1 MRIERTAQGLSLPPF
16 TPAVTVLIGLNTA
29 VFLLMAVIGV
39 SSPQTAGDIMLRFGL
54 QPSAVMSHGWVWQ
67 IVTYSVLHEGFSHW
81 FFNMLALWLFGPR
94 IEGIRGPRYL
104 IELFFAGVIGGALF
118 SIGLSY
124 VHVLGNP
131 NTITIGASAGV
142 YAVLMA
148 FGIFFADSEIIMIPL
163 PLAVK
168 AKYFVAFLILFSAI
182 SSLQERSG
190 VAHLAH
196 LGGLMFGYL
205 FVKLVPRRGMGF
217 EMSEGLYAGRNFYH
231 RWKRRRAAKKF
242 QVYMRD
248 QGRDTT
254 SYMDEKGNFLSPN
267 EPNDKKSGD
276 KKDRDDWVN

>member
-1 MRIERTAQGLSLPPF
+1 
-16 TPAVTVLIGLNTA
+16 
-29 VFLLMAVIGV
+29 
-39 SSPQTAGDIMLRFGL
+39 MLWFGL
-54 QPSAVMSHGWVWQ
+54 QPSAVMSHGRVWQ
-67 IVTYSVLHEGFSHW
+67 IVTYSVLHEGFGHW
-81 FFNMLALWLFGPR
+81 FFNMLMLWLFGSR
-94 IEGIRGPRYL
+94 VESIRGPRYFL
-104 IELFFAGVIGGALF
+104 ELFLAGVVGGALF

-124 VHVLGNP
+124 AHLLGNP
-131 NTITIGASAGV
+131 NTVTIGASAGV

-168 AKYFVAFLILFSAI
+168 AKYVVAFLVLFSAI
-182 SSLQERSG
+182 SSLQEQSS

-196 LGGLMFGYL
+196 LGGLIFGYL
-205 FVKLVPRRGMGF
+205 FVKFVPRRGMGF

-242 QVYMRD
+242 QVYMRE

-267 EPNDKKSGD
+267 DVNDKKKDD
-276 KKDRDDWVN
+276 KKDRGDWVN